1 MHKLRLII
9 LALAG
14 SALTGVASVPAAAK
28 DGVSAGS
35 DGITFKAANG
45 DIELTL
51 GGRLHLDA
59 VKYDFEGDDDTDTD
73 FRRARI
79 ELSGKLGDH
88 VRFRVD
94 REFGLNPGWRN
105 VWLAVRPTDNIEV
118 RGGNFIVPF
127 SMEELQ
133 SSNRSQLMERS
144 LVTAL
149 APGFSLGGSVQYS
162 RRNWTATVG
171 YFGDALDN
179 EDGRGEERGKGFA
192 GRVTAA
198 PILGKKQF
206 LHFAAAIERRE
217 LDGGDALSFNAK
229 PGSALA
235 PTLISS
241 GVIIDADRMTN
252 LGAEAAYSTGPLLLQ
267 GQYVRSKIDR
277 PLLGDLDFD
286 AWYAQASFIVTGES
300 YDYAKRSGTVEG
312 VDLRRKKSAV
322 ELAARYS
329 RLDMDDSALNRGR
342 AQTITLGANWY
353 LNQNVRL
360 MVNYAHSTVKDRPLV
375 NDIKGDLVAARFQLN
390 F

>member
-1 MHKLRLII
+1 MHKLRLTM

-14 SALTGVASVPAAAK
+14 SALTGVASAPAAAK
-28 DGVSAGS
+28 DGVSTGS

-59 VKYDFEGDDDTDTD
+59 VKYDFEGDDDTDAD
-73 FRRARI
+73 FRRARV
-79 ELSGKLGDH
+79 ELSGKLGDL

-105 VWLAVRPTDNIEV
+105 VWVAVRPTDDIEV

-127 SMEELQ
+127 SLEELQ

-149 APGFSLGGSVQYS
+149 APGFSLGGSLQYA

-241 GVIIDADRMTN
+241 GVIIDGDRMTN

-286 AWYAQASFIVTGES
+286 AWYAQASFVVTGES
-300 YDYAKRSGTVEG
+300 YDYARRSGTVEG

-322 ELAARYS
+322 EVAARYS
-329 RLDMDDSALNRGR
+329 RLDMDDSALDRGR

-375 NDIKGDLVAARFQLN
+375 DDVKGDLVAARFQLN

>member
-1 MHKLRLII
+1 M
-9 LALAG
+9 LAMAG
-14 SALTGVASVPAAAK
+14 SALTGVASAPAAAK
-28 DGVSAGS
+28 DGISTGS
-35 DGITFKAANG
+35 DGVTFKAANG

-59 VKYDFEGDDDTDTD
+59 VKYDFEGNVDTDAD
-73 FRRARI
+73 LRRARV
-79 ELSGKLGDH
+79 ELSGRLGDV

-105 VWLAVRPTDNIEV
+105 LWVGVRPTDDIEA

-127 SMEELQ
+127 SLEELQ

-192 GRVTAA
+192 GRATAA
-198 PILGKKQF
+198 PILGAKQF
-206 LHFAAAIERRE
+206 LHVAAAIERRE
-217 LDGGDALSFNAK
+217 LDSGDALSFNAK

-241 GVIIDADRMTN
+241 GVVLDADQMTN
-252 LGAEAAYSTGPLLLQ
+252 VGAEAAYSTGPLLLQ
-267 GQYVRSKIDR
+267 GQYLRSKIDR

-286 AWYAQASFIVTGES
+286 AWYAQASFVVTGES
-300 YDYAKRSGTVEG
+300 YDYARRSGTVEG

-322 ELAARYS
+322 EVAARYS
-329 RLDMDDSALNRGR
+329 RLDMDDSALDRGR

-353 LNQNVRL
+353 LNQNIRL
-360 MVNYAHSTVKDRPLV
+360 MVNYARSTVKGRPLA
-375 NDIKGDLVAARFQLN
+375 DDLKGDLVAGRFQLN

>member
-1 MHKLRLII
+1 MQKLRLMM

-14 SALTGVASVPAAAK
+14 SALIGVACAPAAAK

-45 DIELTL
+45 DFELTL

-59 VKYDFEGDDDTDTD
+59 VKYDFEGDDDSDAD
-73 FRRARI
+73 VRRARV

-88 VRFRVD
+88 VRFRID
-94 REFGLNPGWRN
+94 REFGLNSGWRN
-105 VWLAVRPTDNIEV
+105 VWLAVRPTDEIEV

-127 SMEELQ
+127 SMEEMQ

-149 APGFSLGGSVQYS
+149 APDFGLGGSVQYA

-171 YFGDALDN
+171 YFGDALDS
-179 EDGRGEERGKGFA
+179 EDEGSEDRGKGFA

-206 LHFAAAIERRE
+206 LHLAAAIERRE

-241 GVIIDADRMTN
+241 GLILDADKMTN
-252 LGAEAAYSTGPLLLQ
+252 LDAEAAYSAGPFLLQ
-267 GQYVRSKIDR
+267 GQYVRSGIDR

-300 YDYAKRSGTVEG
+300 YDYARRSGTIEG
-312 VDLRRKKSAV
+312 VDLRRRKSAI
-322 ELAARYS
+322 ELAARFS
-329 RLDMDDSALNRGR
+329 RLDMDDSAQELGR
-342 AQTITLGANWY
+342 AQTMTLGANWY
-353 LNQNVRL
+353 LNQNLRL
-360 MVNYAHSTVKDRPLV
+360 MANYAHSTLKDRPLTDNQKV
-375 NDIKGDLVAARFQLN
+375 DLVTGRFQMN

>member
-1 MHKLRLII
+1 MLHDRLPL
-9 LALAG
+9 LALTACAIASFASG
-14 SALTGVASVPAAAK
+14 SAAAEP
-28 DGVSAGS
+28 GVSAGA

-59 VKYDFEGDDDTDTD
+59 VSYDIGDNDKTDAD
-73 FRRARI
+73 VRRARL

-88 VRFRVD
+88 VRVRVD

-105 VWLAVRPTDNIEV
+105 VWLAVRPTDDLEV
-118 RGGNFIVPF
+118 KGGNFTVPF

-149 APGFSLGGSVQYS
+149 APGFSVGGSIQYGQ
-162 RRNWTATVG
+162 RNWTATVG
-171 YFGDALDN
+171 YFGDALN
-179 EDGRGEERGKGFA
+179 SEDGRGEERGKGFA

-206 LHFAAAIERRE
+206 LHFAASMERRN
-217 LDGGDALSFNAK
+217 LKSGDELSFSAK

-235 PTLISS
+235 PTLIST
-241 GVIIDADRMTN
+241 GLIADADKMTN
-252 LGAEAAYSTGPLLLQ
+252 LGGEAAYSAGPFLVQ
-267 GQYVRSKIDR
+267 GQYVRSKVDR
-277 PLLGDLDFD
+277 PLLGDLNTN
-286 AWYAQASFIVTGES
+286 AWYAQASFIVTGEN
-300 YDYAKRSGTVEG
+300 YDYSQRSGTIEG
-312 VDLRRKKSAV
+312 IDLRRHKGAV
-322 ELAARYS
+322 EVAARIS
-329 RLDMDDSALNRGR
+329 RLDLTDNSLDRGR
-342 AQTITLGANWY
+342 AQTLTAGANYY

-360 MVNYAHSTVKDRPLV
+360 MVNYARSTVKDRPLSDDV
-375 NDIKGDLVAARFQLN
+375 KANVVAGRVQLN